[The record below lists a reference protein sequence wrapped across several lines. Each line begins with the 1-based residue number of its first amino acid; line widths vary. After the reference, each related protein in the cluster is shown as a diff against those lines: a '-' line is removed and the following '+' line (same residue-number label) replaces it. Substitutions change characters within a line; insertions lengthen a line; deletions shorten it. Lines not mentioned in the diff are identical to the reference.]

1 MFCKIL
7 YGAEFG
13 RFCVYLCYFIII
25 VGGEAAFWFS
35 PVTFIGFVYEALRLI
50 FVFYHLLHVCMQGLR
65 FVLIFLSCWHI
76 VCLFYSKLNLSIYI
90 MLLFSL
96 CTIASW
102 RFIGR
107 IVFLCLD
114 RVFCRALIAHITR
127 FNFLLYDFMSSCIGA
142 TPRNSIILICL
153 PWLILNHFVV
163 FL

>member
-1 MFCKIL
+1 MRL
-7 YGAEFG
+7 YAL
-13 RFCVYLCYFIII
+13 YLYFITYYMY
-25 VGGEAAFWFS
+25 AC
-35 PVTFIGFVYEALRLI
+35 R
-50 FVFYHLLHVCMQGLR
+50 VFGLSL
-65 FVLIFLSCWHI
+65 FFLSCWHI

-107 IVFLCLD
+107 IVCLCLD
-114 RVFCRALIAHITR
+114 RVFCLALIAHITR
-127 FNFLLYDFMSSCIGA
+127 FNFLLYDFTSSCIGA

-163 FL
+163 FLWCLSSFLYVA